1 MANVARRRYD
11 AGPVRGAID
20 EMAVVAAATGVGAD
34 IPLSAGAD
42 PPAMSPERPRLL
54 AGRVVAAVVLQVV
67 GYAAII
73 VLFSH
78 DDPTSVLEPVSRIPA
93 VILIPLAVP
102 AIPATLVATAV
113 GAVTT
118 AAGLPPESIPAVLLT
133 SGDVFFY
140 ASAVV
145 VAVAAAWLQ
154 DRLSQGR

>member
-1 MANVARRRYD
+1 MVRRRYD
-11 AGPVRGAID
+11 AGPVRID
-20 EMAVVAAATGVGAD
+20 GGITEMAVVDATGVEAD

-42 PPAMSPERPRLL
+42 PPAVSPERPRLL
-54 AGRVVAAVVLQVV
+54 AGRVVAAVLIQVV
-67 GYAAII
+67 GYAALL
-73 VLFSH
+73 VLFPH
-78 DDPTSVLEPVSRIPA
+78 GDPTRVVEALSGVPA

-102 AIPATLVATAV
+102 AIPAALVALAV

-154 DRLSQGR
+154 ERLSQVR